1 MKDQFSAAPSAL
13 GYLYQVEVALLEA
26 LRREDPALELSIE
39 ALDDIAFEGTQT
51 ELLQTKLQIT
61 PGSLTDGSGDLWRTL
76 RIWSTL
82 ETSQPEALLVLVT
95 TATAQE
101 GSIAALLRSGS
112 QRDPLLAHE
121 RLVVYARS
129 TSAQT
134 LAPARKAFL
143 DLDDERRLSMVERI
157 VIADEAPG
165 LEDLD
170 EALDRVLRH
179 AAPPD
184 RRPKLISRLREWWLL
199 RAEGHLIELASGG
212 HPRISVL
219 EVDNRI
225 ADLRDQLSPGNLPI
239 DLGDMPAPSDDDV
252 AADQRTFVMQLRL
265 IALANARIRYA
276 VHDYNRA
283 FAQRARWLREDLI
296 AVGELTSYER
306 RLKEEWERIWTPD
319 TDEPFDLSD
328 DEACERGR
336 SVHRACDETMLEP
349 LRPRVTE
356 PYVMRGSLQMLAD
369 ELKIGWHPEWVTR
382 MQELLKGAPS

>member
-112 QRDPLLAHE
+112 QRDPSLAHE

-199 RAEGHLIELASGG
+199 RAEGHLGRPSAHFRSRG
-212 HPRISVL
+212 RQQ
-219 EVDNRI
+219 DR
-225 ADLRDQLSPGNLPI
+225 R
-239 DLGDMPAPSDDDV
+239 PARP
-252 AADQRTFVMQLRL
+252 
-265 IALANARIRYA
+265 ALA
-276 VHDYNRA
+276 
-283 FAQRARWLREDLI
+283 REP
-296 AVGELTSYER
+296 
-306 RLKEEWERIWTPD
+306 PD
-319 TDEPFDLSD
+319 
-328 DEACERGR
+328 
-336 SVHRACDETMLEP
+336 
-349 LRPRVTE
+349 
-356 PYVMRGSLQMLAD
+356 
-369 ELKIGWHPEWVTR
+369 
-382 MQELLKGAPS
+382 